1 MNIIIHRG
9 THQIGGCAT
18 EFNVNGER
26 ILVDLGANLP
36 GTDEMAAISDDALCG
51 KLFTEEKDPIG
62 AVLYTHYHGDH
73 CGLYHKIPEGTKQ
86 YIGEL
91 ARDIMYTVNTYTDKN
106 NLSRIKAMK
115 TYNTRSL
122 IKLENFT
129 IQPFYTDHS
138 ALDAYMFLIKTEGKT
153 ILFTGDFREHGIVGE
168 NDRFGRVIDKY
179 IPKNIDLL
187 ITEGTMISRMEEV
200 RENDV
205 HTEADLGRK
214 AFEIFSKH
222 QCNFVLVSSTNM
234 DSIME
239 FYHNTPKEY
248 KFICDYYQ
256 AKLIALAMKGMQKK
270 GNFELYRPHAPIYV
284 IDLNSRRL
292 KSLNIL
298 MKDAKH
304 PVKWMSAENIK
315 YREDKFVML
324 ARKNNYPE
332 NGPNRFEE
340 IRNEL
345 SKDDV
350 YITYSMWKG
359 YLSGDKADKSVQD
372 FIDGYSWELLHTSGH
387 AYVETIADLIF
398 MVNPKQII
406 PMHSENPEGFC
417 ELPAL
422 RNYRDRIVILDDGEV
437 FEL

>member
-1 MNIIIHRG
+1 MNITIHRG

-36 GTDEMAAISDDALCG
+36 GTDEMAAISDETLCK
-51 KLFTEEKDPIG
+51 KLFTEEHDQIS

-73 CGLYHKIPEGTKQ
+73 CGLYYKIPESTKQ

-106 NLSRIKAMK
+106 NLPRIKAMK
-115 TYNTRSL
+115 TYNTRL
-122 IKLENFT
+122 PIKLENFT

-138 ALDAYMFLIKTEGKT
+138 ALDAYMFLIKAEGKT

-168 NDRFGRVIDKY
+168 NDRFKRVIDKY
-179 IPKNIDLL
+179 ILKNIDVL

-200 RENDV
+200 KENDIR
-205 HTEADLGRK
+205 TEADLGRK
-214 AFEIFSKH
+214 ASEIFSKH

-270 GNFELYRPHAPIYV
+270 GNFELYQPDAPIYV

-298 MKDAKH
+298 MKDAKY

-315 YREDKFVML
+315 YGEDKFVML

-345 SKDDV
+345 LKDDV
-350 YITYSMWKG
+350 HITYSMWKG
-359 YLSGDKADKSVQD
+359 YLSGDKADKAVHD

-387 AYVETIADLIF
+387 AYVETIADLIS

-422 RNYRDRIVILDDGEV
+422 RNYRDRIVILDDGED